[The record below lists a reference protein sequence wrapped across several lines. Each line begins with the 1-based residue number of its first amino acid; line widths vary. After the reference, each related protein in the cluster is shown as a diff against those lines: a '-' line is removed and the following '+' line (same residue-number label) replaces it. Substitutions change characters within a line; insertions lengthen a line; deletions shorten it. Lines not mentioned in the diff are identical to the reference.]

1 MTIVADSGSTKTT
14 WALVETGNKV
24 VTEGLNPHFC
34 TDEQILTACK
44 KVRNGFKIHNSKL
57 KIHFYGAGCGDKQQ
71 SKRIKELLKQGF
83 ETEDVCVDTD
93 MLGACFSVS
102 SGRPCVVAIM
112 GTGSNACLFDGE
124 AIVRQPASTGYI
136 LGDRGSANH
145 AGRKLLDDY
154 LSHRMPANI
163 RQLFHNSCQM
173 SDAQLINAVYHQP
186 HPNRFLASLAPFAI
200 KNIENDYCRGILTE
214 TLNEWYFYCLVWL
227 LKGRKAHTFSRKW
240 DGEVNFV
247 GGYAKAVEPLLRNN
261 LFYDSPFHVG
271 TVIADPIDGLI
282 EYHRRDSKKS

>member
-14 WALVETGNKV
+14 WAMVETGNKV
-24 VTEGLNPHFC
+24 VTEGLNPHFS
-34 TDEQILTACK
+34 TDQQVLEACAI
-44 KVRNGFKIHNSKL
+44 VRQQFKIQNSKFN
-57 KIHFYGAGCGDKQQ
+57 IHFYGAGCGNKQQ
-71 SKRIKELLKQGF
+71 AKRMKILLQQGF
-83 ETEDVCVDTD
+83 ATENVYVDTD
-93 MLGACFSVS
+93 MLGACYAVGA
-102 SGRPCVVAIM
+102 GRPCVVAIM

-163 RQLFHNSCQM
+163 RQLFHNSYPM
-173 SDAQLINAVYHQP
+173 SDAQFINAVYHQP

-200 KNIENDYCRGILTE
+200 KNIENDYCHGILSE
-214 TLNEWYFYCLVWL
+214 TFDEWYFYCLVWL
-227 LKGRKAHTFSRKW
+227 LKGRKAHTFSLNW

-247 GGYAKAVEPLLRNN
+247 GGYAKAVEPMLKDK
-261 LFYDSPFHVG
+261 FYDSPFHVG

-282 EYHRRDSKKS
+282 EYHRVSKNS